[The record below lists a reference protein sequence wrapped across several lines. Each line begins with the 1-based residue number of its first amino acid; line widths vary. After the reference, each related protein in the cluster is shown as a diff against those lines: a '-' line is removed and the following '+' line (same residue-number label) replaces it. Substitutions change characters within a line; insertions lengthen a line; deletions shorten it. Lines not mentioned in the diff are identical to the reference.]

1 MTPSIRHRRP
11 ARKMETAKARALLAS
26 LLLVTLSTGLSGCAS
41 ESQRGVKW
49 CEDNFFG
56 TTLAQ
61 CRNHMHH
68 EYGR

>member
-1 MTPSIRHRRP
+1 MTPNIRHRQP
-11 ARKMETAKARALLAS
+11 ARTLKNAKARALLAS

-41 ESQRGVKW
+41 KSQQGVKW

-56 TTLAQ
+56 TSLAQ
-61 CRNHMHH
+61 CRNHMRH